1 MHEPVEAL
9 REVVMSRREFRR
21 WRWKDGWMFERE
33 PDGSVRIIT
42 CQPTREYPLHT
53 IAHETVIPPEEWAR
67 ILAYLSGA
75 GQDDLS
81 IQAAKRFH
89 ATGR

>member
-1 MHEPVEAL
+1 
-9 REVVMSRREFRR
+9 
-21 WRWKDGWMFERE
+21 MFERE
-33 PDGSVRIIT
+33 PDGSVRIIK

-53 IAHETVIPPEEWAR
+53 IEHETVILPEEWAR

-75 GQDDLS
+75 GQDELS
-81 IQAAKRFH
+81 IQAATRVH